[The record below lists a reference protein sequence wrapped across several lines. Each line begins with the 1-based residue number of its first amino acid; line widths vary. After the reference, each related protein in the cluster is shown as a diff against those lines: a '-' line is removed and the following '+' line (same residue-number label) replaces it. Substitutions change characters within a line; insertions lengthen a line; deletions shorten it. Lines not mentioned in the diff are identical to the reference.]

1 MGIAS
6 VWAVLFGL
14 VVMMLVGLPI
24 AALILKLSV
33 RIAAGF
39 SPGFLRSLGVV
50 ALATVLGFFVNAAVS
65 MLFGIGD
72 LGAAG
77 MGGGDPEA
85 AAAAMAGAGA
95 AIVGAMGVG
104 VLLGFLLTALLVNLL
119 IKRADG
125 SAIGFG
131 RSLLVVLVYAVILT
145 VVGII
150 VGVGIG
156 MLGFGAAALAL

>member
-1 MGIAS
+1 MGIGS
-6 VWAVLFGL
+6 VWAVLLGL

-39 SPGFLRSLGVV
+39 SPGFLRCLGVV

-65 MLFGIGD
+65 MLFGIGGMD
-72 LGAAG
+72 AAG

-95 AIVGAMGVG
+95 AVLGAMGLS
-104 VLLGFLLTALLVNLL
+104 LLVGFLLTALLVNLL
-119 IKRADG
+119 IKRGDG

-131 RSLLVVLVYAVILT
+131 RSLLVVLVYAIILT

-150 VGVGIG
+150 VGVGLA

>member
-1 MGIAS
+1 MGIGAIGG
-6 VWAVLFGL
+6 VIAGL
-14 VVMMLVGLPI
+14 LVMMLVGLPI

-39 SPGFLRSLGVV
+39 SPGFLRCLGVV

-65 MLFGIGD
+65 MLLGLGD
-72 LGAAG
+72 MGAAG

-95 AIVGAMGVG
+95 AILGAMGLS
-104 VLLGFLLTALLVNLL
+104 LLVGFLLTALLVNLL

-150 VGVGIG
+150 VGVGLA
-156 MLGFGAAALAL
+156 MLGAGAAALAI

>member
-1 MGIAS
+1 MGIGAIGG
-6 VWAVLFGL
+6 VIAGL
-14 VVMMLVGLPI
+14 LVMMLVGLPI

-50 ALATVLGFFVNAAVS
+50 VLATVVGFFLNAAFS

-72 LGAAG
+72 IGA
-77 MGGGDPEA
+77 GGDPEA

-95 AIVGAMGVG
+95 AILGAMGLS
-104 VLLGFLLTALLVNLL
+104 LLAGFLVTALLVNLL

-150 VGVGIG
+150 VGVGLA
-156 MLGFGAAALAL
+156 MLGVGAAALAL